1 MLNTDFSDPS
11 FSFDLGN
18 RLSETA
24 QIPAQRVADNGGEFH
39 GRTGVIHTPHGDIQT
54 PAFTPVGTKATVK
67 AVLPEAMKEL
77 GSQALL
83 ANAYHLYLQPGPE
96 VLDAAGGLGK
106 FMNWDGPTF
115 TDSGGFQVMS
125 LGSGFKKVIDMGTV
139 ASTVGPDG
147 RPIGDDDVAR
157 GKERMAHVDDDGVFF
172 KSHING
178 DMHRFSPEISMQV
191 QHQIGADIMF
201 AFDELTTL
209 YNSRGYQEEALERTR
224 LWALR
229 CIDEH
234 RRLTEERAGKPYQ
247 ALFGVIQGA
256 QYEDLRR
263 KACRDLGS
271 MPFDGFGIG
280 GALEKEN
287 LGTIVRWCN
296 EELPENKPRHL
307 LGISEPDDIFVG
319 IENGVDTF
327 DCVSPTRVARN
338 AAVYTPDGRVNL
350 TNARFKMDFTPIFEG
365 CDCYTCTH
373 YTRAYI
379 HHLFKADER
388 LSATLASIHNERFI
402 VKMVDD
408 ARLAI
413 DRGNYFD
420 YRDEFLGKYYAKKVA
435 QQKAQAEALARKEA
449 KDAARRVAA
458 EARHQRNLKAKT
470 EAEARRAAEA
480 ARLAEAESAV
490 EESRELA
497 TTVGESAGTVSPAT
511 PNNDQRP
518 SSSH

>member
-1 MLNTDFSDPS
+1 MSSSNSEFPNPGFGFTVTS
-11 FSFDLGN
+11 
-18 RLSETA
+18 RLAETA
-24 QIPAQRVADNGGEFH
+24 SPSSERVEANGGQFL
-39 GRTGVIHTPHGDIQT
+39 GRTGVIRTPHGDIET

-77 GSQALL
+77 GAQALL

-96 VLDAAGGLGK
+96 ILDAAGGLGR

-139 ASTVGPDG
+139 ADAKGADG
-147 RPIGDDDVAR
+147 RPIGDDDVAH
-157 GKERMAHVDDDGVFF
+157 GKERLAHIDDDGVNF

-178 DMHRFSPEISMQV
+178 SIHRFTPEVSMQV

-229 CIDEH
+229 CIAEH
-234 RRLTEERAGKPYQ
+234 ERLTDERTGKPYQ

-263 KACRDLGS
+263 KACRDLGD

-287 LGTIVRWCN
+287 LGTIVRWCA
-296 EELPENKPRHL
+296 EELPEAKPRHL

-319 IENGVDTF
+319 LENGVDTF

-338 AAVYTPDGRVNL
+338 AALYSPTGRFNV
-350 TNARFKMDFTPIFEG
+350 TNARFKADFSPIYEG

-373 YTRAYI
+373 YTRAYLR
-379 HHLFKADER
+379 HLFKADER
-388 LSATLASIHNERFI
+388 LAATLASIHNERFI
-402 VKMVDD
+402 VRMVDD
-408 ARLAI
+408 ARAAI
-413 DRGNYFD
+413 ADGTYFE
-420 YRDEFLGKYYAKKVA
+420 YRDEFLGNYYSGKK
-435 QQKAQAEALARKEA
+435 
-449 KDAARRVAA
+449 
-458 EARHQRNLKAKT
+458 
-470 EAEARRAAEA
+470 
-480 ARLAEAESAV
+480 
-490 EESRELA
+490 
-497 TTVGESAGTVSPAT
+497 P
-511 PNNDQRP
+511 
-518 SSSH
+518 